1 VTSVE
6 KSRILLIDDDRS
18 LLVTLRDF
26 LRFEGYE
33 VVTAASAE
41 EGLGRLD
48 TVTPDLIVLD
58 MSMPGMGG
66 MGFLERI
73 MRDGRPAHPVLVLTA
88 RSQMAEYFANV
99 AVDGF
104 VAKPCD
110 PNDLLMEISR
120 IVFLT
125 RGKVRQEV
133 PAVAHRSVLLGE
145 DETAARNAMAEA
157 LRAAGCTVHA
167 VESGPAVLESAILQK
182 PDVIVLNAAMAKAEE
197 GAVSRMLSEMSNTRA
212 IPLVVYGRGCET
224 AAMHSAGGV
233 ARVCTSAPAPVV
245 EAVVKALAD

>member
-1 VTSVE
+1 VSSSE
-6 KSRILLIDDDRS
+6 KSKILLIDDDRS

-26 LRFEGYE
+26 LRFEGYD

-41 EGLGRLD
+41 EGLASID
-48 TVTPDLIVLD
+48 TVAPDLIVLD

-66 MGFLERI
+66 MGFLDRI
-73 MRDGRPAHPVLVLTA
+73 TRDGRPAYPVLVLTA

-125 RGKVRQEV
+125 RGKVRQQ
-133 PAVAHRSVLLGE
+133 AGSARRTVLLGE
-145 DETAARNAMAEA
+145 ADAAVRNVLVES
-157 LRAAGCTVHA
+157 LRAAGCTVHTVDA
-167 VESGPAVLESAILQK
+167 GPSVLEAAILQK
-182 PDVIVLNAAMAKAEE
+182 PDIIVLGGAMATAED
-197 GAVSRMLSEMSNTRA
+197 GAVTRMLAEMSNTRS
-212 IPLVVYGRGCET
+212 IPLVVYGAGSET
-224 AAMHSAGGV
+224 AGLHAVGGV
-233 ARVCTSAPAPVV
+233 VRVGTAAPAPVA
-245 EAVVKALAD
+245 EAVVRTLAG

>member
-1 VTSVE
+1 MTSSE

-26 LRFEGYE
+26 LRFEGYD

-41 EGLGRLD
+41 EGLTSLE
-48 TVTPDLIVLD
+48 TVSPDLIVLD

-66 MGFLERI
+66 MGFLDRI
-73 MRDGRPAHPVLVLTA
+73 TRDGRPAYPVLVLTA

-125 RGKVRQEV
+125 RGKVRQE
-133 PAVAHRSVLLGE
+133 AGASTRRAVLLGE
-145 DETAARNAMAEA
+145 HDAAVSNVLAES
-157 LRAAGCTVHA
+157 LRAAGCA
-167 VESGPAVLESAILQK
+167 VTAVDAGPALLEAAILQT
-182 PDVIVLNAAMAKAEE
+182 PDVIAVNAELASDED
-197 GAVSRMLSEMSNTRA
+197 GAVPRMLSEMSNTRT
-212 IPLVVYGRGCET
+212 IPLVVYGEGSET
-224 AAMHSAGGV
+224 AATGSAGGV
-233 ARVCTSAPAPVV
+233 SRVSSCAPAPVTD
-245 EAVVKALAD
+245 AVMVALAG

>member
-1 VTSVE
+1 MASLE
-6 KSRILLIDDDRS
+6 KSTILLIDDDRS

-41 EGLGRLD
+41 EGLTTLE
-48 TVTPDLIVLD
+48 TVSPDLIVLD

-66 MGFLERI
+66 MGFLDRVT
-73 MRDGRPAHPVLVLTA
+73 RDGRPAYPVLVLTA

-125 RGKVRQEV
+125 RGKVRQAAAA
-133 PAVAHRSVLLGE
+133 PAHRTVLLGE
-145 DETAARNAMAEA
+145 RDAAVANVLAES
-157 LRAAGCTVHA
+157 LRSSGCVVNA
-167 VESGPAVLESAILQK
+167 VETGPALLEAAILET
-182 PDVIVLNAAMAKAEE
+182 PDVIALSAELASAE
-197 GAVSRMLSEMSNTRA
+197 DGAVSRMLSEMSNTRS
-212 IPLVVYGRGCET
+212 IPLVVYGEGSET
-224 AAMHSAGGV
+224 AASQAVGGV
-233 ARVCTSAPAPVV
+233 SRVASSAPA
-245 EAVVKALAD
+245 AVTDAVMVALAG